1 MSPKKKNDDK
11 DHAPAYYT
19 CFNFNKM
26 ANKRYSDSAP
36 KSEIKRSAN

>member
-1 MSPKKKNDDK
+1 MKKKDD
-11 DHAPAYYT
+11 DTHAPAYYT

-36 KSEIKRSAN
+36 TK